1 MEEHTVAG
9 DDKYVSMV
17 AEKPG
22 NIKFVPSNIPVYGV
36 LASFAVSNDSSS
48 LEFVVDEYKT
58 ESLCLEAI
66 VDDPYNIR
74 FVPTEKPFY
83 TKLARVAVKL
93 YGAVL
98 EFIPRECQ
106 DFVMASNAI
115 KQNQYNARFV
125 DERLINHI
133 TIRRIAMQGAGIFFK
148 LYDSDVSYTDYRYK
162 LSDEKRQEFDKQL
175 VRYNGSNLQY
185 LDNEEVTTELCR
197 IAFFSGT
204 KALQVLRYM
213 GKEHAHAIIEELIAR
228 IDSE

>member
-1 MEEHTVAG
+1 MEERIVAG

-17 AEKPG
+17 VENSG
-22 NIKFVPSNIPVYGV
+22 NIKFVPSSIPAYGA
-36 LASFAVSNDSSS
+36 LANFAVSNDSSS

-83 TKLARVAVKL
+83 TKLATIAVKL
-93 YGAVL
+93 CGAVL

-115 KQNQYNARFV
+115 RQNQYNARFV
-125 DERLINHI
+125 DERLINKI
-133 TIRRIAMQGAGIFFK
+133 TIRRIAMQGAGVFFK
-148 LYDSDVSYTDYRYK
+148 ICDSDVSYTDYRYK

-175 VRYNGSNLQY
+175 VKYNGSNLQY

-204 KALQVLRYM
+204 KALPVLRYM
-213 GKEHAHAIIEELIAR
+213 SKEQAHAIIEELIAR

>member
-1 MEEHTVAG
+1 MEEHIVAG

-17 AEKPG
+17 AENPG

-36 LASFAVSNDSSS
+36 LAAFAVSNDSSA

-58 ESLCLEAI
+58 ESLCLGSI
-66 VDDPYNIR
+66 IDDPYNIR
-74 FVPTEKPFY
+74 FVPTDKPFY
-83 TKLARVAVKL
+83 TKLARIAVKL
-93 YGAVL
+93 YGDVL
-98 EFIPRECQ
+98 EFIPHEAQ
-106 DFVMASNAI
+106 DLVMASNSV

-125 DERLINHI
+125 DERLINKI
-133 TIRRIAMQGAGIFFK
+133 TIRHIAKQGAGVFFK
-148 LYDSDVSYTDYRYK
+148 LYDSDVSYNDYRYK

-175 VRYNGSNLQY
+175 VKYNGSNLQY
-185 LDNEEVTTELCR
+185 LDNVTTEMCR

-213 GKEHAHAIIEELIAR
+213 SKEQAHEIIEELISR

>member
-1 MEEHTVAG
+1 MEERIVAG

-17 AEKPG
+17 VENPG
-22 NIKFVPSNIPVYGV
+22 NIKFVPNNIPVYGA
-36 LASFAVSNDSSS
+36 LANFAVSNDSSS
-48 LEFVVDEYKT
+48 LEFISDEYKT

-83 TKLARVAVKL
+83 TKLATVAVKL
-93 YGAVL
+93 YGSVL

-115 KQNQYNARFV
+115 RQNQYNARFV
-125 DERLINHI
+125 DERLINKI
-133 TIRRIAMQGAGIFFK
+133 TIRRIAMQGAGVFFK
-148 LYDSDVSYTDYRYK
+148 ICDSDVSYIDYRYK
-162 LSDEKRQEFDKQL
+162 LSDDEKRALDKQL
-175 VRYNGSNLQY
+175 VKYNGSNLQY

-213 GKEHAHAIIEELIAR
+213 DKKQAHAIIEELIAR

>member
-83 TKLARVAVKL
+83 VRTGMSEMRV
-93 YGAVL
+93 GAVVFL
-98 EFIPRECQ
+98 F
-106 DFVMASNAI
+106 
-115 KQNQYNARFV
+115 
-125 DERLINHI
+125 
-133 TIRRIAMQGAGIFFK
+133 
-148 LYDSDVSYTDYRYK
+148 
-162 LSDEKRQEFDKQL
+162 
-175 VRYNGSNLQY
+175 
-185 LDNEEVTTELCR
+185 
-197 IAFFSGT
+197 
-204 KALQVLRYM
+204 
-213 GKEHAHAIIEELIAR
+213 
-228 IDSE
+228 